1 MQSVYPVTRAQR
13 TIYFGHQLDATG
25 HLYNTGMYTET
36 IGDDIDIDRMITA
49 IHSVLDVAETLHV
62 NFHIDADG
70 NVVQV
75 PRATREWDLPV
86 IDFRGEDD
94 PAAAS
99 DRWMRETMSEPQ
111 DLARDLLFRF
121 AIHRLADDTVRLY
134 QQYHHI
140 VNDGYGIGLAT
151 TAMTK
156 AYVEGKGPDRATEW
170 TLERYVHVD
179 EEYVASEQRELDRR
193 YWLDELADLPQVT
206 RLLGSGRL
214 SSPGELVAWSHIDA
228 DGRGRLERYAKAHGT
243 RPATVL
249 IALLGAYLARATRR
263 RDVVISLPT
272 TARGTRELRTVPAMV
287 ASVLPLRFDVPDDA
301 RLADVAEVI
310 DGKLL
315 GLLKHGR
322 YRGEDLGRELAEID
336 PDWRP
341 PTVGVNIMPAAA
353 SRYSVG
359 RESQAHML
367 SSGPVGEL
375 EFILVLEK
383 AGHPIEIGLRGHADD
398 APLAQRCAADLDDF
412 LAAILDDL
420 DAPLGTF
427 DVAPAPSLAESSEA
441 DRIDVAAG
449 HEDTIAG
456 PLALMPATARRRDA
470 GVSVDADLREYRIP
484 AAEDLTENAVVAAV
498 AAVVAHHPALRTTL
512 TAPAPVLWLL
522 SVNDTAAVDARTLVA
537 DTALPAGTATA
548 DLPLRPDATAGRILT
563 AVRLTGAD
571 ETAGELVF
579 LAPAGL
585 VDETSWAI
593 VTADLHRALRA
604 ARRGTQIALPPVPT
618 SPATHARV
626 FTEQAASPQ
635 RLAELSDWMTTVA
648 PGAEFAAAAATG
660 RTRTPVTVT
669 LTDDEYAAATTAMA
683 GLVSGDATDVW
694 TAVTAAAVAS
704 TRESAEGELLVDI
717 VRDGRVALTP
727 DADLTRTVGALD
739 WTTPVRLA
747 LAPDPLDALRTAKER
762 LRAAPDRGIGWPMLR
777 YANVQAGPALA
788 PLGQPQVL
796 VRSGGDRIGDYL
808 LDIHV
813 ERGIDGA
820 AVHLTADEALD
831 PDLVVRLAE
840 AWRAAFDDLLGRA
853 DAAAG
858 RTSLTPSDLG
868 HVTLTQ
874 NEIDRVARIAPARIE
889 DIWPLSPLQRGLY
902 FQSVFDSSKDIYTAQ
917 FSLDF
922 GHRLD
927 VARLRRAAARL
938 LAENPTVRAG
948 FTDDGLIDPVQFIAA
963 ADLEVPFTEVDLTDL
978 APAEQQARAEKLIE
992 EDRLQPFDLASPP
1005 LWRMLLLHLDGI
1017 DRLVVNREFI
1027 LWDGWSGALFV
1038 DELLARYAGD
1048 EIAAPE
1054 AGFTDYLQWLAARD
1068 RAAAEQAWRD
1078 EFADFDKPTLLAGST
1093 RDRAAIVPLRIES
1106 YIDETLTAALR
1117 DRARSTGVTLNA
1129 LMNAVVGLLLA
1140 AESGSTDVVFG
1151 STVAGRPTEI
1161 VGLDRVIGM
1170 FLNTVPVRVR
1180 LSGAETV
1187 AELLRRMQD
1196 EYADRMEFE
1205 YLGLGDIL
1213 RAVGHSELFDTLF
1226 VLQNF
1231 KDADEMA
1238 RQSARHDI
1246 VAEDSL
1252 DHTHYPLAIV
1262 VSPGQTMHV
1271 KIDYR
1276 PDVVD
1281 GARARALHDRFVAL
1295 LGFVARGVDLPVT
1308 SVPALTAAEHAVTEA
1323 RLRAEI
1329 PEVEDATVAEMLIAR
1344 AATDADR
1351 IALVS
1356 GEQSC
1361 TYGEL
1366 SGRVEALARTL
1377 IDGGAGPETIVC
1389 LGLPRSIDTVVALF
1403 AILRTGAAYLP
1414 LELDQPDERLRT
1426 VIDDAQPAL
1435 FLTTT
1440 AVQDRLGLPADRSI
1454 RLDEPLTADTA
1465 PLTDAELGAFA
1476 PGRPGRLEHPAYV
1489 IYTSGSTGKPK
1500 GVVTPYRGLT
1510 NMQRNH
1516 QDEIF
1521 DPVVSSVDGR
1531 RMRVAHTV
1539 SFAFDMS
1546 WEELLWLV
1554 EGHEV
1559 HVCDEDLRRDATA
1572 LVEYCNTHAI
1582 DVVNVTPTYATQL
1595 IADGMLDEGP
1605 GQHRPPLVLLGG
1617 EAVSDSVWT
1626 RLRETGGTLGYNL
1639 YGPTEYTIN
1648 TLGGGTDDSATP
1660 TVGVPIRATRAYI
1673 LDPWLRPVV
1682 DGVVGELYIAGVGLA
1697 RGYLNRFGL
1706 TADRFV
1712 ADPWSA
1718 GGRMY
1723 RTGDLMRRRSDG
1735 NLDYLGRVD
1744 DQVKI
1749 RGYRVEL
1756 HEIAAVLEE
1765 HPEVGTAAVIAV
1777 DDPLVPGTKRLAA
1790 YAVPVGDGDPSDLSS
1805 RLVAHLRA
1813 QLPDYMV
1820 PAGVQLIDSVPMTV
1834 NGKLDTRALPEP
1846 QAATGLGGRA
1856 PRTETEK
1863 VLCEIFAD
1871 VLGIDE
1877 VGADDDFFELGG
1889 HSMIAM
1895 RIIGRI
1901 RSELGV
1907 DVTIRDLF
1915 EARSVEELARR
1926 IPGAAAALPPV
1937 TARTRPDRVPLS
1949 AAQERLWLLQQ
1960 LQDDSLAYHYA
1971 HVARLDGAVD
1981 ADALAVAVADVVE
1994 RHESLRT
2001 VVESEDG
2008 TPYQRILST
2017 AEAVRFD
2024 LHETESEDAVRALLT
2039 ERLTASFDL
2048 RTDPP
2053 LRVVLVRVA
2062 PDRHVL
2068 AVVLHHIATDE
2079 WSDAPLLGDLT
2090 RAYLARSAGAAPEWS
2105 PLPVQYADYTLWQ
2118 RELIEAGRID
2128 TQIDY
2133 WTDTLAQLPD
2143 EIVLPTDRLRPARPT
2158 GAAGNTTA
2166 TVPADIAVRLRA
2178 VADALGGTMFMAL
2191 HAAVA
2196 ALLSRLGAGDD
2207 IVVGTPVSGR
2217 SDTVL
2222 DELVGFFVNT
2232 LVLRTDLSGE
2242 PTFAELLD
2250 RVRETDLAAM
2260 AHQEVPFQ
2268 QLVERLAPPRV
2279 EGRNP
2284 LFQVMMSY
2292 LQRPAQL
2299 PDLLG
2304 VPTRWEPLSNVRAKF
2319 DLNLT
2324 FVDAPDTGEVAVS
2337 VEYATDLFDATT
2349 ADTLLAAL
2357 LTLLERVAS
2366 APEARIGDVAILDA
2380 DETAGQLAVGTGER
2394 VDFALVPLSEVL
2406 ARSAAEY
2413 AERPALVAADHTLT
2427 HAALDAAS
2435 NRLARELVALG
2446 AGPDAIVAVAVPRSV
2461 EQVVAIHAVVKS
2473 GAAYQPIDTTLPD
2486 ARIEYL
2492 LGDARPRVVLT
2503 CSDIA
2508 LPGDPPRLDL
2518 DDAEVRARIDA
2529 HSPESITDTDRI
2541 APLILDHP
2549 LYVIYTSGSTG
2560 LPKGVTV
2567 SHRAVA
2573 NRLEWVRRELPVSPD
2588 DRVLLRT
2595 PATFDVS
2602 VWELFAPFV
2611 DGASVVVGGP
2621 DAHRD
2626 PVESATLLRDGNI
2639 TVAHFVPSML
2649 EETLA
2654 VPATADAANLRRIV
2668 CSGEALSPRTVER
2681 AAKVLPQV
2689 KVHNLY
2695 GPTEAA
2701 VEVTLD
2707 ADPEVRIGSP
2717 TRGSVIGRP
2726 GANVCLYV
2734 LDRYLRPV
2742 PAGTPGEL
2750 YIGGVQ
2756 VAQGYLR
2763 RPALTAQRFVA
2774 DPYGDPG
2781 DRLYRTGDLARWDA
2795 RDDLE
2800 YLGRGDDQ
2808 IKLRGLRIELGELEA
2823 ALDAVDGVARA
2834 VAAVKPGPAGS
2845 AGSTG
2850 TGDSVLVGY
2859 VVPAAGV
2866 AVDPVAVREAL
2877 VGRVP
2882 DYLLPAR
2889 VLVIDAVPTSF
2900 NGKLDR
2906 SALPA
2911 PEFDTG
2917 SERQP
2922 RTELEATIAT
2932 LFADALGLDEV
2943 GIDGD
2948 FFALGGHSLAAIRL
2962 VNAIRSELGVDL
2974 ALRTVFDA
2982 PTVES
2987 LAQRCA
2993 AAGQASPRPA
3003 LVATDPRPAMV
3014 PLSYAQQRLWILDQL
3029 GARGG
3034 VYNVPVTWR
3043 VHGRVDVP
3051 ALEAAVRDV
3060 VLRHEALR
3068 TVFPSSDG
3076 QAHQLVLT
3084 PDEVRVV
3091 ADHRSVDAADVRDA
3105 LAEAIGHRFDLSAEL
3120 PVRLSVL
3127 DAGDD
3132 TVVALVIHHIAV
3144 DEWSTK
3150 ALLTDLATAYAL
3162 RQAGQAPEWTQPTV
3176 QYADF
3181 TLWQRELLGDP
3192 ADAES
3197 LAARERAYWRDA
3209 LAGLP
3214 EELPLSTDRTRPA
3227 RTSYRGGAVPFA
3239 LDPEVVRALR
3249 ELARAQDVS
3258 MFMVVQA
3265 AVAVLLAAYGGGEDI
3280 PLGTPVS
3287 GRGDAQ
3293 LEDLVGFFLNTLVLR
3308 TDLSGDPTVAE
3319 LLDRIRR
3326 TDLEA
3331 FDHQDLPFEQVV
3343 DAVLGSDRSVS
3354 RALHPLF
3361 QVMIVYLVEPDPR
3374 SAGGLTAG
3382 VTPEP
3387 HPMETSKFDLSFDL
3401 VEYAGTD
3408 TVVGVVEYSSDLYD
3422 RGTVERLA
3430 AGLDRVLRTLAGGE
3444 AHRRLSAID
3453 VLPADERAR
3462 LEQWRTTPAQATE
3475 AATVADLFDDAAT
3488 RHPHETALV
3497 AGDLE
3502 WTFADLASRVR
3513 RWARLLVD
3521 HGVAPETRVALV
3533 LPRTADTIA
3542 AMLAVL
3548 VSGGAYVA
3556 LEPRTPTDRLAT
3568 ILGTAEPVVVL
3579 TTGELVSSL
3588 PAGDAPVLALDDET
3602 LAERVAGYDDAPMTD
3617 ADRLAPL
3624 RADHPAYVVYTS
3636 GSTGT
3641 PKAVL
3646 ALHRG
3651 LTALFHSHRA
3661 DLYEPTQA
3669 RTGRDRLR
3677 VGHAWSFAFDA
3688 SWQPQLW
3695 LFDGH
3700 AVHVVDEKVQRDP
3713 AEMVRV
3719 AHESRWDFVEVT
3731 PSHLAQLLDHGL
3743 ADDGRCP
3750 ASLGFGGEAVSQ
3762 PMWDRL
3768 RGLDGVS
3775 AYNLYGPSES
3785 TVDALVARA
3794 SDADAPVAGRPVV
3807 GTRAYILDR
3816 WMRPAPIG
3824 VEGELYLAGRGL
3836 ARGYLADPGRTADR
3850 FVADTIDPEFPG
3862 DRMYRTGDR
3871 ALWTSDGHIRYRG
3884 RGDDQVKIRGY
3895 RIEPAEIETVL
3906 SSRPDVATAVVLAR
3920 TDLGATARLVAY
3932 VVPVAGYTLDAET
3945 LRRAVARVLP
3955 DYMVPS
3961 ATVVLDA
3968 LPTLANG
3975 KIDRAALPRPE
3986 LAPRAHRAPSTPA
3999 EELLCALASEVT
4011 GIEQVGVDDDL
4022 LDLGCDSISVM
4033 RILGGLRAAGYVIDA
4048 ESILTAGSIG
4058 ELAATLHEPTD
4069 RSTTEPIGCSTTES
4083 IGCSPTE
4090 ENR

>member
-1 MQSVYPVTRAQR
+1 MTRAQR
-13 TIYFGHQLDATG
+13 TIFFGHQLDVTG
-25 HLYNTGMYTET
+25 HLYNTGMYTESV
-36 IGDDIDIDRMITA
+36 GDDIDIDRMIEA
-49 IHSVLDVAETLHV
+49 VRSVLDAAETLHV
-62 NFHIDADG
+62 NFDVDADG
-70 NVVQV
+70 NVVQI
-75 PRATREWDLPV
+75 PRATREWELPV
-86 IDFRGEDD
+86 LDFRDEDD
-94 PAAAS
+94 PVAAS

-121 AIHRLADDTVRLY
+121 AVHRIADDRVRLY

-140 VNDGYGIGLAT
+140 INDGYGIAMAT
-151 TAMTK
+151 AAMTK
-156 AYVEGKGPDRATEW
+156 AYVEGKGPDRAADW
-170 TLERYVHVD
+170 TVERYVRVD
-179 EEYVASEQRELDRR
+179 EEYVASEQRELDRK
-193 YWLDELADLPQVT
+193 YWLAEMEDLPEVT
-206 RLLGSGRL
+206 RLLGSGRV
-214 SSPGELVAWSHIDA
+214 SSPGELIAWSNL
-228 DGRGRLERYAKAHGT
+228 DGVGRERLERYAKAHGT

-249 IALLGAYLARATRR
+249 IALLGTYIARATRR
-263 RDVVISLPT
+263 RDVVLSLPT
-272 TARGTRELRTVPAMV
+272 TARGARELRTMPAMV

-301 RLADVAEVI
+301 RLSDIAATI

-341 PTVGVNIMPAAA
+341 PTVGVNIMPASA
-353 SRYSVG
+353 SRYTVG
-359 RESQAHML
+359 RESRAHML

-375 EFILVLEK
+375 EFIVVLEK
-383 AGHPIEIGLRGHADD
+383 AGHPVEIGLRGHADD
-398 APLAQRCAADLDDF
+398 APLARQCAAALDAF
-412 LAAILDDL
+412 LADILTDPE
-420 DAPLGTF
+420 APLGTF
-427 DVAPAPSLAESSEA
+427 DVAPAPVLG
-441 DRIDVAAG
+441 DVTDPQ
-449 HEDTIAG
+449 HEETLPG
-456 PLALMPATARRRDA
+456 PIALMPATARRRDV
-470 GVSVDADLREYRIP
+470 GVDVAADLREHRLP
-484 AAEDLTENAVVAAV
+484 APEGLTEDALRAAV
-498 AAVVAHHPALRTTL
+498 AAVVRHHPALRTTL

-522 SVNDTAAVDARTLVA
+522 SVNDAAGLDATSLVTTAA
-537 DTALPAGTATA
+537 LPTGTATTELA
-548 DLPLRPDATAGRILT
+548 GRPDPAAGRILT
-563 AVRLTGAD
+563 AVWLTEAEEG
-571 ETAGELVF
+571 AGELVL
-579 LAPAGL
+579 LAPAAL
-585 VDETSWAI
+585 VDETSWSI

-604 ARRGTQIALPPVPT
+604 ARRGTEITLPPVPT

-635 RLAELSDWMTTVA
+635 RLAELPDWMTTVA
-648 PGAEFAAAAATG
+648 PGAEFAAAVASG
-660 RTRTPVTVT
+660 RMRTPVTLT
-669 LTDDEYAAATTAMA
+669 LTGDEYDTATTAVA

-694 TAVTAAAVAS
+694 AAVTAAAVARL
-704 TRESAEGELLVDI
+704 REGAEGELLVDI
-717 VRDGRVALTP
+717 ARDGRVPLVPGT
-727 DADLTRTVGALD
+727 DLGRTVGALD
-739 WTTPVRLA
+739 WTTPVRLTLTA
-747 LAPDPLDALRTAKER
+747 DPLNALRAAKER

-788 PLGQPQVL
+788 PLTQPQVL
-796 VRSGGDRIGDYL
+796 VRSSGDRIGSYL

-813 ERGIDGA
+813 DNGTDGA
-820 AVHLTADEALD
+820 AVRFTADDALD
-831 PDLVVRLAE
+831 ADLVTRFAD
-840 AWRAAFDDLLGRA
+840 AWRAVLDDLLDRA
-853 DAAAG
+853 DAASG
-858 RTSLTPSDLG
+858 KTTLTPSDLG
-868 HVTLTQ
+868 YLTLSQ
-874 NEIDRVARIAPARIE
+874 AEIDRVARIAPVRIE

-902 FQSVFDSSKDIYTAQ
+902 FQSVFDTSKDIYTAQ

-927 VARLRRAAARL
+927 VPRLRRAAARL

-948 FTDDGLIDPVQFIAA
+948 FTDDGLSDPVQFIGSP
-963 ADLEVPFTEVDLTDL
+963 DLEVPFTEVDLTGLD
-978 APAEQQARAEKLIE
+978 PAEQQARAEKLIE
-992 EDRLQPFDLASPP
+992 EDRLQPFDLATPP

-1054 AGFTDYLQWLAARD
+1054 AGFTDYLAWLATRD

-1078 EFADFDKPTLLAGST
+1078 EFSGFDKPTLLAGST

-1106 YIDETLTAALR
+1106 YIDEELTTALR
-1117 DRARSTGVTLNA
+1117 ERARSTGVTLNA

-1180 LSGAETV
+1180 MSGAETLT
-1187 AELLRRMQD
+1187 ALLRRMQD
-1196 EYADRMEFE
+1196 EYVDRMEFE

-1231 KDADEMA
+1231 KDAEQMA
-1238 RQSARHDI
+1238 RQSERYDI

-1262 VSPGQTMHV
+1262 VSPGRTMHV

-1281 GARARALHDRFVAL
+1281 AARAQALHDRFVAL
-1295 LGFVARGVDLPVT
+1295 LGFVAGDGDLPVAA
-1308 SVPALTAAEHAVTEA
+1308 VPALTAAERTVTEA
-1323 RLRAEI
+1323 RLRAGI
-1329 PEVEDATVAEMLIAR
+1329 PAVEDVTIAEMLIAR
-1344 AATDADR
+1344 AATDGER
-1351 IALVS
+1351 TALVAG
-1356 GEQSC
+1356 GESC
-1361 TYGEL
+1361 TYREL
-1366 SGRVEALARTL
+1366 AGRVEALARTL
-1377 IDGGAGPETIVC
+1377 IRRGAGPETIVC

-1435 FLTTT
+1435 FLTTG
-1440 AVQDRLGLPADRSI
+1440 AVQERLGLPADHSI
-1454 RLDEPLTADTA
+1454 RLDETVFGAADMQ

-1489 IYTSGSTGKPK
+1489 IYTSGSTGRPK

-1572 LVEYCNTHAI
+1572 LVAYCDTHAI

-1595 IADGMLDEGP
+1595 IADGLLDKGE

-1626 RLRETGGTLGYNL
+1626 RLRETDGTLGYNL

-1648 TLGGGTDDSATP
+1648 TLGGGTGDSATP

-1697 RGYLNRFGL
+1697 RGYLNRPDL

-1712 ADPWSA
+1712 ADPWSE

-1723 RTGDLMRRRSDG
+1723 RTGDLMRLRPDG

-1756 HEIAAVLEE
+1756 HEIEAVLES

-1790 YAVPVGDGDPSDLSS
+1790 YAVPVPGTDTDELSA

-1820 PAGVQLIDSVPMTV
+1820 PAAVQLIDTVPMTV

-1846 QAATGLGGRA
+1846 QAPTGLGGRA
-1856 PRTETEK
+1856 PRTETERA
-1863 VLCEIFAD
+1863 LCEVFAD
-1871 VLGIDE
+1871 ALGLDE

-1895 RIIGRI
+1895 RIVGRI

-1907 DVTIRDLF
+1907 DLNIRDLF
-1915 EARSVEELARR
+1915 EARTVEEIARR
-1926 IPGAAAALPPV
+1926 IPAAGAALPPLTV
-1937 TARTRPDRVPLS
+1937 QERPDRVPLS

-1981 ADALAVAVADVVE
+1981 ADALAAAVTDLVE

-2001 VVESEDG
+2001 VIESEDG
-2008 TPYQRILST
+2008 SPFQRILPAS
-2017 AEAVRFD
+2017 EAVRFE
-2024 LHETESEDAVRALLT
+2024 LTEAADEDTVRALLT

-2053 LRVVLVRVA
+2053 LRVVLVRIA

-2068 AVVLHHIATDE
+2068 AVVLHHVATDE

-2090 RAYLARSAGAAPEWS
+2090 RAYLARSGGTAPDWA
-2105 PLPVQYADYTLWQ
+2105 PLPVQYADYALWQ
-2118 RELIEAGRID
+2118 RELIEAGLID
-2128 TQIDY
+2128 SRVEY
-2133 WTDTLAQLPD
+2133 WTDTLAGLPD
-2143 EIVLPTDRLRPARPT
+2143 EIVLPTDRPRPAQPT
-2158 GAAGNTTA
+2158 GTAGNTTA
-2166 TVPADIAVRLRA
+2166 TLPADIAGRLRT
-2178 VADALGGTMFMAL
+2178 VAESRGGTMFMAL
-2191 HAAVA
+2191 HAATA
-2196 ALLSRLGAGDD
+2196 ALLSRLGAGEDV
-2207 IVVGTPVSGR
+2207 VVGTPVSGR
-2217 SDTVL
+2217 SDTAL
-2222 DELVGFFVNT
+2222 DDLVGFFVNT
-2232 LVLRTDLSGE
+2232 LVLRTDLSGD

-2284 LFQVMMSY
+2284 LFQVMVSY

-2337 VEYATDLFDATT
+2337 VEYAADLFDAATVE
-2349 ADTLLAAL
+2349 TLLGAL
-2357 LTLLERVAS
+2357 LTLLEKVADT
-2366 APEARIGDVAILDA
+2366 PDARIGAVALLDEDDA
-2380 DETAGQLAVGTGER
+2380 ARQLAVGTGEA
-2394 VDFALVPLSEVL
+2394 VAFPLTTLSGTL
-2406 ARSAAEY
+2406 AAAAAEH
-2413 AERPALVAADHTLT
+2413 AARPALEAADRTLT
-2427 HAALDAAS
+2427 YADLDAAS
-2435 NRLARELVALG
+2435 SRLARELAALG
-2446 AGPDAIVAVAVPRSV
+2446 AGPGEIVAVAVPRSV

-2473 GAAYQPIDTTLPD
+2473 GAAYQPIDTTLPA

-2492 LGDARPRVVLT
+2492 LGDAQPRVVVT
-2503 CSDIA
+2503 RSDVE
-2508 LPGDPPRLDL
+2508 LPGDHERLDL
-2518 DDAEVRARIDA
+2518 DAPEVRARIDA
-2529 HSPESITDTDRI
+2529 RDP
-2541 APLILDHP
+2541 APLSDADRTAPLTLDHP
-2549 LYVIYTSGSTG
+2549 VYVIYTSGSTG
-2560 LPKGVTV
+2560 LPKGVVV

-2573 NRLEWVRRELPVSPD
+2573 NRLAWVQRALPLVPE

-2602 VWELFAPFV
+2602 VWELFAPFAE
-2611 DGASVVVGGP
+2611 GAAVVVGGP

-2626 PVESATLLRDGNI
+2626 PAEAGQLLRDGGV
-2639 TVAHFVPSML
+2639 TVAHFVPSIL

-2654 VPATADAANLRRIV
+2654 VPATAGATALRRIV
-2668 CSGEALSPRTVER
+2668 CSGEALSPRTVDR

-2689 KVHNLY
+2689 RIHNLY

-2707 ADPEVRIGSP
+2707 ADPVSRIGSP
-2717 TRGSVIGRP
+2717 ARGSVIGRP
-2726 GANVCLYV
+2726 GANVGLYV
-2734 LDRYLRPV
+2734 LDRNLHPV

-2774 DPYGDPG
+2774 DPFGGPG
-2781 DRLYRTGDLARWDA
+2781 ARLYRTGDLARWDT
-2795 RDDLE
+2795 RGELE

-2823 ALDAVDGVARA
+2823 ALEAVTGVTRA
-2834 VAAVKPGPAGS
+2834 VATVKPGPAG
-2845 AGSTG
+2845 
-2850 TGDSVLVGY
+2850 DDVLVGY
-2859 VVPAAGV
+2859 AVPAPGSDL
-2866 AVDPVAVREAL
+2866 DPADVRGAL
-2877 VGRVP
+2877 VGRIP

-2889 VLVIDAVPTSF
+2889 VLVIDTVPTNF

-2906 SALPA
+2906 NALPA
-2911 PEFDTG
+2911 PEFDTATD
-2917 SERQP
+2917 RAP
-2922 RTELEATIAT
+2922 RTELEATIAG
-2932 LFADALGLDEV
+2932 LFAAALGLDEV
-2943 GIDGD
+2943 GIDDD

-2962 VNAIRSELGVDL
+2962 VNAIRSELGVEL
-2974 ALRTVFDA
+2974 AVRAVFDA

-2993 AAGQASPRPA
+2993 GAEQVAPRPA
-3003 LVATDPRPAMV
+3003 LVPVRPRPERV
-3014 PLSYAQQRLWILDQL
+3014 PLSYAQQRLWILDQF

-3043 VHGRVDVP
+3043 IHGPVDVA
-3051 ALEAAVRDV
+3051 ALEIAVRDV

-3068 TVFPSSDG
+3068 TVFPAPDG
-3076 QAHQLVLT
+3076 QPHQLVLA
-3084 PDEVRVV
+3084 PEEVRVV
-3091 ADHRSVDAADVRDA
+3091 ADRRTVAPEDVRDT
-3105 LAEAIGHRFDLSAEL
+3105 LAAVIDHRFDLAADL
-3120 PVRLSVL
+3120 PVHLAVL
-3127 DAGDD
+3127 DTGDD

-3162 RQAGQAPEWTQPTV
+3162 RQVGQEPEWAPLPV
-3176 QYADF
+3176 QYTDF
-3181 TLWQRELLGDP
+3181 TLWQRELLGDA
-3192 ADAES
+3192 ADPGS
-3197 LAARERAYWRDA
+3197 LAARQRDHWRQA

-3214 EELPLSTDRTRPA
+3214 EELPLPVDHTRPA
-3227 RTSYRGGAVPFA
+3227 RTTYRGGAVPFA
-3239 LDPEVVRALR
+3239 LDPEIVRALR
-3249 ELARAQDVS
+3249 ELARAHDVS

-3265 AVAVLLAAYGGGEDI
+3265 AVAVLLSAYGAGEDI

-3287 GRGDAQ
+3287 GRSDAQ

-3374 SAGGLTAG
+3374 SAGGLAAG

-3408 TVVGVVEYSSDLYD
+3408 TVVGVVEYSSDLYE
-3422 RGTVERLA
+3422 RATVERFA
-3430 AGLDRVLRTLAGGE
+3430 AGLDRVLRALAEDG
-3444 AHRRLSAID
+3444 AQRHLSAID
-3453 VLPADERAR
+3453 VLATEERAR
-3462 LEQWRTTPAQATE
+3462 LESWRATPALDAGTAT
-3475 AATVADLFDDAAT
+3475 AADLFDDAVA
-3488 RHPHETALV
+3488 RYPHETALV
-3497 AGDLE
+3497 ADGLE
-3502 WTFADLASRVR
+3502 RTFAELASQVR

-3521 HGVAPETRVALV
+3521 EGVGPEQRVALV

-3556 LEPRTPTDRLAT
+3556 VEPRTPAERLAA
-3568 ILGTAEPVVVL
+3568 ILGTAAPKVVL
-3579 TTGELVSSL
+3579 TTGELAGSL
-3588 PAGDAPVLALDDET
+3588 PETDAAVLAVDDEA
-3602 LAERVAGYDDAPMTD
+3602 LAVRVAGYDDAPLTD

-3636 GSTGT
+3636 GTTGT
-3641 PKAVL
+3641 PKGVV

-3651 LTALFHSHRA
+3651 LTALFRSHRA
-3661 DLYEPTQA
+3661 DLYVPTQA
-3669 RTGRDRLR
+3669 RAGRDRLR

-3700 AVHVVDEKVQRDP
+3700 AVHVVDERVQRDP
-3713 AEMVRV
+3713 AEMVRI
-3719 AHESRWDFVEVT
+3719 AHESGWDFLEVT

-3743 ADDGRCP
+3743 ADDGKCP

-3768 RGLDGVS
+3768 RGLGGDGLGGDGLGNVG

-3785 TVDALVARA
+3785 TVDALVARV
-3794 SDADAPVAGRPVV
+3794 SDAETPVTGRPVA
-3807 GTRAYILDR
+3807 GTRAYILDK
-3816 WMRPAPIG
+3816 WMRPVPIG

-3836 ARGYLADPGRTADR
+3836 TRGYLADPGRTADR
-3850 FVADTIDPEFPG
+3850 FVADAIDPEFPG

-3871 ALWTSDGHIRYRG
+3871 ALWTPDGHIRYRG
-3884 RGDDQVKIRGY
+3884 RGDDQIKIRGY

-3906 SSRPDVATAVVLAR
+3906 SSQPGVADTVVLAR
-3920 TDLGATARLVAY
+3920 TDLGAVARLVAY
-3932 VVPVAGYTLDAET
+3932 VVPAGHGLDAET
-3945 LRRAVARVLP
+3945 LRRAVGRVLP

-3961 ATVVLDA
+3961 ATVILDA
-3968 LPTLANG
+3968 LPKLANG

-3986 LAPRAHRAPSTPA
+3986 LAPREFRAPSTPA
-3999 EELLCALASEVT
+3999 EELLCTLAAEVT
-4011 GIEQVGVDDDL
+4011 GADRVGVDDDL
-4022 LDLGCDSISVM
+4022 LELGCDSISVM
-4033 RILGGLRAAGYVIDA
+4033 RILGGLRTAGYTVDA
-4048 ESILTAGSIG
+4048 ESVFTSGSIG
-4058 ELAATLHEPTD
+4058 ELAAMLGETD
-4069 RSTTEPIGCSTTES
+4069 RAGHAERGSTSPSTSTPTGCA
-4083 IGCSPTE
+4083 PTE

>member
-13 TIYFGHQLDATG
+13 TIYLGHQLDATG

-36 IGDDIDIDRMITA
+36 VGDDIDLDRMIA
-49 IHSVLDVAETLHV
+49 AVRSVLDAAETLHV
-62 NFHIDADG
+62 NFDVDADG
-70 NVVQV
+70 NIVQI

-86 IDFRGEDD
+86 VDFRGEDD

-121 AIHRLADDTVRLY
+121 AIHRLADDRVRLY

-156 AYVEGKGPDRATEW
+156 AYVDGKGPDRAAEW
-170 TLERYVHVD
+170 TLERYVRVD

-193 YWLDELADLPQVT
+193 YWLDELADLPEVT

-228 DGRGRLERYAKAHGT
+228 NGRGRLERYARAHGT
-243 RPATVL
+243 WPATVL
-249 IALLGAYLARATRR
+249 VALLGAYLARATRR

-427 DVAPAPSLAESSEA
+427 DVAPAPALGDNSEA
-441 DRIDVAAG
+441 D
-449 HEDTIAG
+449 HEDTAAG
-456 PLALMPATARRRDA
+456 PLALLPATARRRDA
-470 GVSVDADLREYRIP
+470 GLSVDADLREYRVP
-484 AAEDLTENAVVAAV
+484 APEDLTDDAVLAAV
-498 AAVVAHHPALRTTL
+498 AAVVEHHPALRTTL

-522 SVNDTAAVDARTLVA
+522 SVNDTAAVDVRTLVA
-537 DTALPAGTATA
+537 DAALPVGTATA
-548 DLPLRPDATAGRILT
+548 DLPLRPDATAGRVLT
-563 AVRLTGAD
+563 AVRLTAAD
-571 ETAGELVF
+571 ESAGELVF

-585 VDETSWAI
+585 VDETSWSI

-604 ARRGTQIALPPVPT
+604 ARRGTQIVLPPVPT

-635 RLAELSDWMTTVA
+635 RLAELPDWMATVA
-648 PGAEFAAAAATG
+648 PGAEFVTAVASG
-660 RTRTPVTVT
+660 RTRPAVTVT
-669 LTDDEYAAATTAMA
+669 LTGDEFEAATTAVA

-694 TAVTAAAVAS
+694 AAITAAAVAHI
-704 TRESAEGELLVDI
+704 RDSADGELLIDI
-717 VRDGRVALTP
+717 VRDGRTP
-727 DADLTRTVGALD
+727 LASDADLTRTVGALD
-739 WTTPVRLA
+739 WTTPVRLG
-747 LAPDPLDALRTAKER
+747 LAADPLDALRAAKER
-762 LRAAPDRGIGWPMLR
+762 LRVAPDRGIGWPMLR
-777 YANVQAGPALA
+777 YANVQAAPALA
-788 PLGQPQVL
+788 PLPQPQVL
-796 VRSGGDRIGDYL
+796 VRSSGDRIGNYL

-813 ERGIDGA
+813 EQVTGGA
-820 AVHLTADEALD
+820 AVHFTADEALD
-831 PDLVVRLAE
+831 PGVVDRLAA
-840 AWRAAFDDLLGRA
+840 AWRAALDDLLGRA
-853 DAAAG
+853 TAASG
-858 RTSLTPSDLG
+858 KTFLTPSDLA
-868 HVTLTQ
+868 HLTLTQ
-874 NEIDRVARIAPARIE
+874 AEIDRVARVAPVRIE

-927 VARLRRAAARL
+927 VARLRRAAAQL

-948 FTDDGLIDPVQFIAA
+948 FTDDGLADPVQFIGV
-963 ADLEVPFTEVDLTDL
+963 DLEVPFTEIDLTDL
-978 APAEQQARAEKLIE
+978 DADAQCDRADKLIE
-992 EDRLQPFDLASPP
+992 EDRQRPFDLTAPP

-1048 EIAAPE
+1048 EIVAPE
-1054 AGFTDYLQWLAARD
+1054 ADFTDYLRWLDTRD

-1078 EFADFDKPTLLAGST
+1078 EFAGFDKPTLLAGST
-1093 RDRAAIVPLRIES
+1093 RDRAAVVPLRIES

-1117 DRARSTGVTLNA
+1117 ERARSTGVTLNA

-1170 FLNTVPVRVR
+1170 FLNTVPVRVQ

-1187 AELLRRMQD
+1187 ADLLRRMQD

-1213 RAVGHSELFDTLF
+1213 RAVGRSELFDTLF

-1262 VSPGQTMHV
+1262 VSPGRTMHV

-1281 GARARALHDRFVAL
+1281 AARARALHDRFVEL
-1295 LGFVARGVDLPVT
+1295 LDFVARDVDLPVA
-1308 SVPALTAAEHAVTEA
+1308 SVPALTAAEHVVTDA

-1329 PEVEDATVAEMLIAR
+1329 PEVEDVTVAEMLIAR

-1356 GEQSC
+1356 GDRSC

-1366 SGRVEALARTL
+1366 AGRVESLARTL
-1377 IDGGAGPETIVC
+1377 IAGGAGPETIVC
-1389 LGLPRSIDTVVALF
+1389 LGLPRTIDTVIALF

-1414 LELDQPDERLRT
+1414 LELDQPDERLHT

-1454 RLDEPLTADTA
+1454 RLDEPRSADTT
-1465 PLTDAELGAFA
+1465 PLTVAELGAFA
-1476 PGRPGRLEHPAYV
+1476 PGRPGRLDHPAYV

-1521 DPVVSSVDGR
+1521 DPVVSSVNGR

-1559 HVCDEDLRRDATA
+1559 HVCDEDLRRDSTA

-1626 RLRETGGTLGYNL
+1626 RLRETDGTLGYNL

-1706 TADRFV
+1706 TSDRFV

-1723 RTGDLMRRRSDG
+1723 RTGDLMRRRPDG

-1790 YAVPVGDGDPSDLSS
+1790 YAVPVDSAVTAAGADPADLSS

-1820 PAGVQLIDSVPMTV
+1820 PAGVQIIDSVPMTV

-1846 QAATGLGGRA
+1846 QTATGLGGRA
-1856 PRTETEK
+1856 PRTETERA
-1863 VLCEIFAD
+1863 LCAVFAD

-1895 RIIGRI
+1895 RIVGRI

-1960 LQDDSLAYHYA
+1960 MQDDSLAYHYA

-1981 ADALAVAVADVVE
+1981 DDALAAAVADVVE

-2001 VVESEDG
+2001 VVDSEDG
-2008 TPYQRILST
+2008 TPFQRLLPT
-2017 AEAVRFD
+2017 AEAVRFEIRESD
-2024 LHETESEDAVRALLT
+2024 SEDAVRALLT

-2090 RAYLARSAGAAPEWS
+2090 RAYLARAAGAAPEWS

-2118 RELIEAGRID
+2118 RELIEAGRVD

-2133 WTDTLAQLPD
+2133 WTDALAQLPD
-2143 EIVLPTDRLRPARPT
+2143 EIVLPTDRPRPARPT
-2158 GAAGNTTA
+2158 GAAGNITA
-2166 TVPADIAVRLRA
+2166 TIPADVAARLRA
-2178 VADALGGTMFMAL
+2178 VADARGGTMFMAL
-2191 HAAVA
+2191 HAATA
-2196 ALLSRLGAGDD
+2196 ALLARLGAGDD

-2217 SDTVL
+2217 SDTAL

-2232 LVLRTDLSGE
+2232 LVLRTDVSGD
-2242 PTFAELLD
+2242 PTFTELVD
-2250 RVRETDLAAM
+2250 RVREADLAAM

-2284 LFQVMMSY
+2284 LFQVMVSY

-2319 DLNLT
+2319 DLNVT
-2324 FVDAPDTGEVAVS
+2324 FVDAPDTGEVAVAM
-2337 VEYATDLFDATT
+2337 EYAADLFDDTT
-2349 ADTLLAAL
+2349 ADTLLTAM
-2357 LTLLERVAS
+2357 LTLIGQVAA
-2366 APEARIGDVAILDA
+2366 APDARIGEIAILDA
-2380 DETAGQLAVGTGER
+2380 AAADRQLAVGTGAR
-2394 VDFALVPLSEVL
+2394 ADFALAPLGEML
-2406 ARSAAEY
+2406 ARSAAEHSG
-2413 AERPALVAADHTLT
+2413 RPALVAADHTLT
-2427 HAALDAAS
+2427 YAALDAAS
-2435 NRLARELVALG
+2435 NRLARELAALG
-2446 AGPDAIVAVAVPRSV
+2446 AGPGAIVAVAVPRSI

-2473 GAAYQPIDTTLPD
+2473 GAAYQPIDTTLPE

-2503 CSDIA
+2503 RTDIA
-2508 LPGDPPRLDL
+2508 LPGDHERLDL
-2518 DDAEVRARIDA
+2518 DDDEVRGRIDA
-2529 HSPESITDTDRI
+2529 QSAEPVGNDDRV
-2541 APLILDHP
+2541 APLTLDHP
-2549 LYVIYTSGSTG
+2549 VYVIYTSGSTG
-2560 LPKGVTV
+2560 LPKGVVV

-2573 NRLEWVRRELPVSPD
+2573 NRLAWVRRELPVSPD
-2588 DRVLLRT
+2588 DRVLMRT

-2611 DGASVVVGGP
+2611 DGACVVVGSP

-2626 PVESATLLRDGNI
+2626 AVESVRALGDHDI
-2639 TVAHFVPSML
+2639 TITHFVPSML
-2649 EETLA
+2649 EEALA
-2654 VPATADAANLRRIV
+2654 VPDVANATSLRRIL
-2668 CSGEALSPRTVER
+2668 CSGEALSPRTVDR
-2681 AAKVLPQV
+2681 VAKALPQV

-2707 ADPEVRIGSP
+2707 ADPAARIGAP

-2726 GANVCLYV
+2726 GTNVCLYV
-2734 LDRYLRPV
+2734 LDRYLHPV
-2742 PAGTPGEL
+2742 PLGTPGEL

-2795 RDDLE
+2795 HGDLE

-2834 VAAVKPGPAGS
+2834 VAAIKPRPA
-2845 AGSTG
+2845 
-2850 TGDSVLVGY
+2850 GDSVLVGY
-2859 VVPAAGV
+2859 IVPAAEV
-2866 AVDPVAVREAL
+2866 AVDPVAVRDAL

-2889 VLVIDAVPTSF
+2889 VLVIEAVPTTF

-2906 SALPA
+2906 GALPA

-2917 SERQP
+2917 SGRQP

-2943 GIDGD
+2943 GIDVD

-2962 VNAIRSELGVDL
+2962 VNAIRSELGADL

-3003 LVATDPRPAMV
+3003 LVAADPRPAMV

-3043 VHGRVDVP
+3043 VHGRVDVS

-3068 TVFPSSDG
+3068 TVFPSADG
-3076 QAHQLVLT
+3076 QAYQQVLA

-3091 ADHRSVDAADVRDA
+3091 VDHRSVAAADVHDA
-3105 LAEAIGHRFDLSAEL
+3105 LAEAIDHRFDLSAEL

-3127 DAGDD
+3127 DAGDG

-3162 RQAGQAPEWTQPTV
+3162 RQVGQAPEWTQPAV

-3181 TLWQRELLGDP
+3181 TLWQRDLLGDP

-3197 LAARERAYWRDA
+3197 LAARQRAYWRDA
-3209 LAGLP
+3209 LVGLP
-3214 EELPLSTDRTRPA
+3214 EELPLPTDRTRPA

-3239 LDPEVVRALR
+3239 LDAEVVRALR
-3249 ELARAQDVS
+3249 ELARAHDVS

-3401 VEYAGTD
+3401 VEYVGTD
-3408 TVVGVVEYSSDLYD
+3408 TLVGVVEYSSDLYD
-3422 RGTVERLA
+3422 RGTVERLV

-3462 LEQWRTTPAQATE
+3462 LEQWRATPAPVAE
-3475 AATVADLFDDAAT
+3475 AVTVADLFDDAVA

-3497 AGDLE
+3497 AGDFE
-3502 WTFADLASRVR
+3502 WGFADLASLVR

-3548 VSGGAYVA
+3548 ASGGAYVA
-3556 LEPRTPTDRLAT
+3556 LEPRTPTERLAT
-3568 ILGTAEPVVVL
+3568 ILGTAEPAVVL
-3579 TTGELVSSL
+3579 TTRELASSL
-3588 PAGDAPVLALDDET
+3588 PAVDAPVLALDDET
-3602 LAERVAGYDDAPMTD
+3602 LAARVAGYDDAPLTD

-3661 DLYEPTQA
+3661 DLYAPTQA

-3768 RGLDGVS
+3768 CGLDGVS

-3794 SDADAPVAGRPVV
+3794 SDAEAPVAGRPVA
-3807 GTRAYILDR
+3807 GTRAYIVDR

-3871 ALWTSDGHIRYRG
+3871 ALWTPDGHIRYRG

-3932 VVPVAGYTLDAET
+3932 VVPAAGHTLDAET
-3945 LRRAVARVLP
+3945 LRRAVARALP

-3986 LAPRAHRAPSTPA
+3986 LAPRTHRAPSTPA

-4011 GIEQVGVDDDL
+4011 GVEQVGVDDDL
-4022 LDLGCDSISVM
+4022 LELGCDSISVM

-4048 ESILTAGSIG
+4048 ESIFTTGSIG
-4058 ELAATLHEPTD
+4058 ELAATLHEDEIRGAGNGHPDDGPTK
-4069 RSTTEPIGCSTTES
+4069 CSTA
-4083 IGCSPTE
+4083 E